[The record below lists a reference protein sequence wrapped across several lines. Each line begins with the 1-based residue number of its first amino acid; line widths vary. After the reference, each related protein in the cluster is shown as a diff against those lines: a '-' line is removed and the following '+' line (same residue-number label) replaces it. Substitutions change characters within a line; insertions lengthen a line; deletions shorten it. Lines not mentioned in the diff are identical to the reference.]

1 MQKVRIPI
9 SVDPVKSAGKQLSY
23 LGQVPGNT
31 LTRLQEL
38 LVAPCADVDVELN
51 FAEDAQRIK
60 HVAGRAEVK
69 VTVACERCGDPMDLA
84 LVSNFV
90 YAPVTKRQTATDMP
104 SDYEPIELD
113 ELGEIHLH
121 RLVEDELILAMPV
134 VVKHDERECRVDS
147 NAMQWGEIDDTPSEK
162 DNPFAV
168 LQELKRK

>member
-23 LGQVPGNT
+23 VGLVPGNAMQ
-31 LTRLQEL
+31 RLQEL
-38 LVAPCADVDVELN
+38 LVEPCADVDAELE
-51 FAEDAQRIK
+51 FAEDAQDIK
-60 HVAGRAEVK
+60 HVKGHAAVN
-69 VTVACERCGDPMDLA
+69 VTVACERCGEPMAVELTSD
-84 LVSNFV
+84 FV

-113 ELGEIHLH
+113 ELGEIQLH
-121 RLVEDELILAMPV
+121 RIIEDELILAMPV

-147 NAMQWGEIDDTPSEK
+147 NAMQWGDVEDTPGEK
-162 DNPFAV
+162 ENPFAV